1 MPALPPSITVCRVS
15 RGPSNAAWWGAVVAE
30 IHAWAAARQIDLRD
44 AIWLIP
50 YSALLV
56 PARRALAHRGG
67 WQPRVETIAT
77 LLAQCGP
84 RAAAQPG
91 VDPVI
96 DRLQAAQWLREHASG
111 VDWGGAG
118 PRAFDQA
125 AEALARTAGELRL
138 TASAQAPALRDAWWQ
153 RARGLLA
160 QGSGPGGVERA
171 LARVALEWAAST
183 GVGEVDPLLALKPA
197 AWVVLRAGGA
207 DPLADAVLAQGVEG
221 LLLDADP
228 PAESPFSEVVELESP
243 AEVRCAD
250 AEAEAHA
257 ACAQILADLQAHPD
271 GTIALVAQ
279 DREAV
284 RRIRA
289 LLERF
294 GVAAADDTGWRLST
308 TRAAARLMGLLRAAR
323 HGASQDDRL
332 NWLKDDQLGSEQ
344 AAALAALESRW
355 RGERVSDIAAQKA
368 DALWLTAQARLA
380 PLTGD
385 RRLPLSTWSERVADL
400 CLADEREAARWR
412 DDAAGRA
419 VLATL
424 RCEPPHSQAAHW
436 QALARQTLMT
446 LEEYA
451 DWADETL
458 ADASFVPPHA
468 ADARVVITPLARA
481 MLRPFAAVVIPGADE
496 RSLGAGE
503 PAPDLLG
510 PAVATVLGLPDA
522 SVRREREA
530 LALAQVLR
538 SPNVTLLRRTA
549 EGAEPLGAS
558 PLLERFRAAL
568 PPGRDLRPHCPR
580 LPSRTASR
588 QPIVP
593 PEARATGR
601 WPESLSASAV
611 EALRACPYRFFSRVM
626 LGLSEP
632 EEVDLPPD
640 KRDYG
645 TWLHAV
651 LMRFHS
657 QRAASPT
664 LDDDRAHI
672 SACAVAQSAETGLSE
687 GDLLPFL
694 GSFEALVEPYLAWW
708 RGREAAGWR
717 WWQGEQ
723 DKRTEPA
730 ALGGLALKGRLDRL
744 DRDDGGR
751 IDLLDYKTVA
761 VDKLKRTV
769 ADRFEDTQLAF
780 YAALVLGA
788 PGAPPPAELAA
799 AYLALDD
806 KAAPLLLRHPDVAKS
821 ADALVANLAIELRR
835 VRGGE
840 PLRALGE
847 GETCEHCEARGLCRR
862 DHWSAPEEL
871 R

>member
-1 MPALPPSITVCRVS
+1 MPAPPPSITICHLA
-15 RGPSNAAWWGAVVAE
+15 RGRSDAAWWAAVVAE
-30 IHAWAAARQIDLRD
+30 IHAWAAPRQLDLRD
-44 AIWLIP
+44 AIWLLP
-50 YSALLV
+50 YSALLA
-56 PARRALAHRGG
+56 PARRALALRGG

-96 DRLQAAQWLREHASG
+96 DRLQAAQWLLDHASG

-118 PRAFDQA
+118 PRAFAQA
-125 AEALARTAGELRL
+125 AESLARTAGEFRL
-138 TASAQAPALRDAWWQ
+138 AASAQAPPLRDAWWQ
-153 RARGLLA
+153 RARSLLA
-160 QGSGPGGVERA
+160 QGTGPGAVERA

-183 GVGEVDPLLALKPA
+183 GAGEIDPLLALKPA
-197 AWVVLRAGGA
+197 AWIVLRAGGA
-207 DPLADAVLAQGVEG
+207 DPLADAVMSQGTVG

-228 PAESPFSEVVELESP
+228 PAEAPFSAVVELDPP

-250 AEAEAHA
+250 AEAEAQA
-257 ACAQILADLQAHPD
+257 ACAQILADLQAHAD
-271 GTIALVAQ
+271 GTVALVAQ

-294 GVAAADDTGWRLST
+294 GVAAVDDTGWRLST

-323 HGASQDDRL
+323 HGATQDDRL
-332 NWLKDDQLGSEQ
+332 NWLKDDPLGSEHT
-344 AAALAALESRW
+344 AALAALESRW
-355 RGERVSDIAAQKA
+355 RGERVSDTVAEQA
-368 DALWLTAQARLA
+368 DALWRAAQARLA

-385 RRLPLSTWSERVADL
+385 RRLPLSIWCERVAQL

-424 RCEPPHSQAAHW
+424 RCEPPHSQATHW
-436 QALARQTLMT
+436 QALARRAQMT
-446 LEEYA
+446 LAEYT
-451 DWADETL
+451 DWVDETL

-468 ADARVVITPLARA
+468 AEARVVITPLARA
-481 MLRPFAAVVIPGADE
+481 MLRPFAAVVFPGTDE

-510 PAVATVLGLPDA
+510 PAVAAALGLPDPA
-522 SVRREREA
+522 ARRQRET

-538 SPNVTLLRRTA
+538 LPHVTLLRRTA
-549 EGAEPLGAS
+549 EGSEPLGAS

-568 PPGRDLRPHCPR
+568 PPGRDLRPHHPC
-580 LPSRTASR
+580 LPNRTAPR
-588 QPIVP
+588 QPVTP
-593 PEARATGR
+593 PAARATGR

-632 EEVDLPPD
+632 EELDLPPD

-657 QRAASPT
+657 GRGESPT
-664 LDDDRAHI
+664 LDEDRARF
-672 SACAVAQSAETGLSE
+672 SACAWAQSAETGTPE
-687 GDLLPFL
+687 GELLPFL
-694 GSFEALVEPYLAWW
+694 ASFEALVEPYLAWW
-708 RGREAAGWR
+708 RGRESAGWR

-723 DKRTEPA
+723 DKRIEPP

-744 DRDDGGR
+744 DRDGAGR
-751 IDLLDYKTVA
+751 IELLDYKTVS

-788 PGAPPPAELAA
+788 PDAPPPADLTA
-799 AYLALDD
+799 AYLAMDD
-806 KAAPLLLRHPDVAKS
+806 KAAPLPLRHPDVAVS
-821 ADALVANLAIELRR
+821 AEALVANLAIELQR

-847 GETCEHCEARGLCRR
+847 SDTCEHCEARGLCRR
-862 DHWSAPEEL
+862 DHWSAPEEP